1 MVLLK
6 NVRLLTRF
14 AKKARGVNNENGHYH
29 SLVKKIAAQEFSIIH
44 NMNDGSLDRLHLLKT
59 QWYMATN
66 LYLGE
71 IIAGLRPQHLTAS
84 ENRALIYLGALMAIT
99 DMMVDDFKFKT
110 EKISL
115 LLKGEFN
122 DHGQL
127 SVIEH
132 AFIMFH
138 NKLISNI
145 NKEKA
150 SFIQDFSLRK
160 PQIESKSQLNK
171 VHSETVINEIT
182 RRKGGTAVLLT
193 AALLLEI
200 TKKNQKAFYQLG
212 AFIQYL
218 NDSQDIYKD
227 AKAGITTF
235 VSYCSSFDE
244 VNQKLSEEFSQTK
257 ALFHATDFPEKNIYE
272 LLFYIHAMYVGI
284 LYKNKDFAIRH
295 GSAINLKEIRNLE
308 RKEHMVNI
316 YSLKSFRYC
325 FPKILLFRP

>member
-1 MVLLK
+1 
-6 NVRLLTRF
+6 
-14 AKKARGVNNENGHYH
+14 
-29 SLVKKIAAQEFSIIH
+29 
-44 NMNDGSLDRLHLLKT
+44 
-59 QWYMATN
+59 
-66 LYLGE
+66 
-71 IIAGLRPQHLTAS
+71 
-84 ENRALIYLGALMAIT
+84 
-99 DMMVDDFKFKT
+99 
-110 EKISL
+110 
-115 LLKGEFN
+115 
-122 DHGQL
+122 
-127 SVIEH
+127 
-132 AFIMFH
+132 
-138 NKLISNI
+138 
-145 NKEKA
+145 
-150 SFIQDFSLRK
+150 
-160 PQIESKSQLNK
+160 LNK
-171 VHSETVINEIT
+171 VHSETEINEIT

-235 VSYCSSFDE
+235 VNYCSSFDE
-244 VNQKLSEEFSQTK
+244 INQKLSDEFSQTK
-257 ALFHATDFPEKNIYE
+257 ALFQATDFPEKNIYE